1 MRRRIFH
8 TRVCSI
14 LRLFATLAIALATF
28 AVIGCGGSDESA
40 RTSEPGDTPS
50 VSPTFTL
57 NPVSAT
63 TSAPTRTAAPTAPP
77 ARPTQTT
84 DPAPTSE
91 PVVQTCRAGQ
101 SAPITLGDVPPNIF
115 LGTATL
121 DGVIVPDGTNVTS
134 CIDGEP
140 VATSLVSNGR
150 FLITIQQSIPSLDGR
165 EITFSVGGF
174 DAKESTVWSMGGA
187 ELIDLSAER

>member
-1 MRRRIFH
+1 MRLF
-8 TRVCSI
+8 SI
-14 LRLFATLAIALATF
+14 LAVALATF

-40 RTSEPGDTPS
+40 RTPEPSDTPT

-57 NPVSAT
+57 IPVSAT
-63 TSAPTRTAAPTAPP
+63 TAAPTGTAAPAVPP
-77 ARPTQTT
+77 AQPTQTT
-84 DPAPTSE
+84 DPTPTSE
-91 PVVQTCRAGQ
+91 VVVPTCPAGQ
-101 SAPITLGDVPPNIF
+101 SLAISPGDVPPNIF

-140 VATSLVSNGR
+140 VATSFVSNGQ
-150 FLITIQQSIPSLDGR
+150 FLITIEQRIPSLAGK
-165 EITFSVGGF
+165 EITFSVDGI
-174 DAKESTVWSMGGA
+174 DAIERAVWSLGGA